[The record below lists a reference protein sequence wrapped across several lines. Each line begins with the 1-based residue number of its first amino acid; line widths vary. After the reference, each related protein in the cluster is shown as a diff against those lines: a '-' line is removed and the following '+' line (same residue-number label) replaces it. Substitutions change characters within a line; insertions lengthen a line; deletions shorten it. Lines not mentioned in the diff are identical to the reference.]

1 MKRKQKS
8 KEEQMISKVLAGIVL
23 LSALSSEIGGFVL
36 LIAAVGVLA
45 YIGFRIGKKSRRTP
59 KQKSQQI
66 PFDDCP
72 KPICFHKDKGEHHVR
87 RGKEI
92 DPWDRPDIDIS
103 KYQRR
108 Q

>member
-1 MKRKQKS
+1 MNDKNKKEQGNS
-8 KEEQMISKVLAGIVL
+8 KWLGIVL
-23 LSALSSEIGGFVL
+23 FLMFTQPMLFIPLAVFG
-36 LIAAVGVLA
+36 LIIYLTVKAVIKQQGTPVQ
-45 YIGFRIGKKSRRTP
+45 SRQE
-59 KQKSQQI
+59 K
-66 PFDDCP
+66 FDDCP
-72 KPICFHKDKGEHHVR
+72 QPLFCFHKDKGEHHVR